1 MMVKGLLAG
10 LTLGPPEGWLLADTG
25 VEVEGRTYGLLSGE
39 TRLSGPLGRNRVTPW
54 ALTSVALGSP
64 AA

>member
-25 VEVEGRTYGLLSGE
+25 VEVEGRRTKVRRWDWFPEQAWG
-39 TRLSGPLGRNRVTPW
+39 
-54 ALTSVALGSP
+54 VAWPRGGIR
-64 AA
+64 

>member
-1 MMVKGLLAG
+1 M
-10 LTLGPPEGWLLADTG
+10 ADTG

-39 TRLSGPLGRNRVTPW
+39 TRHSGPPGRSRVTSW